1 MHVLLSPSDFIC
13 SSIPFMHWHI
23 DMGMKSC
30 EFGAL
35 LLFWFWDEPSLLAC
49 SQGMEVLESD
59 HMHAHAQLVRFEAFR
74 DLVKLLQLGVAEEAG
89 ILLAEDENLD
99 ARAAAKS
106 SAAAQAAVS
115 GGQAAGPKAPGVAA
129 GTAPLADPRLLYDWV
144 DAYVPAE
151 AGGSAVK

>member
-23 DMGMKSC
+23 DMGIKSC

-99 ARAAAKS
+99 AARGR
-106 SAAAQAAVS
+106 QE
-115 GGQAAGPKAPGVAA
+115 Q
-129 GTAPLADPRLLYDWV
+129 RRR
-144 DAYVPAE
+144 
-151 AGGSAVK
+151 AGGCVGRAGRGAQSAWCRCRYRPTC